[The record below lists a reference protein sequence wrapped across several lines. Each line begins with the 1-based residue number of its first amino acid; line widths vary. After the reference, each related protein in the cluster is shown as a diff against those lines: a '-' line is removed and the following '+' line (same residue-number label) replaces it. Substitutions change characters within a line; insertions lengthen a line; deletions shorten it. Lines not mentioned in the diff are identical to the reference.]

1 MTSKIK
7 FVRSSLTK
15 VSCPTTFLNKTKKVS
30 LNRDNEP
37 ETYVLTTKDT
47 PIECITAEQDFNYFL
62 AKGGRREIEIDN
74 CQLGFPF
81 SSSTA
86 AIVSFCQHKGDLE
99 YTIKPGL
106 ITRSGGEFYT
116 KFISTLQAV
125 SITIASPNT
134 IEDSVTNQFLS
145 ISLSSYSSSEG

>member
-15 VSCPTTFLNKTKKVS
+15 VSYPTTFLNKTKKIS
-30 LNRDNEP
+30 LNRDSEP

-47 PIECITAEQDFNYFL
+47 PIECIAAEQDFNYFL
-62 AKGGRREIEIDN
+62 AKGGRQNILIDT

-81 SSSTA
+81 TESFLTNSS
-86 AIVSFCQHKGDLE
+86 CYHKGDVE

-106 ITRSGGEFYT
+106 VIRSGGEFFT
-116 KFISTLQAV
+116 SREAEST
-125 SITIASPNT
+125 
-134 IEDSVTNQFLS
+134 
-145 ISLSSYSSSEG
+145 SSG

>member
-15 VSCPTTFLNKTKKVS
+15 VRYPTTFLNKTKRVS
-30 LNRDNEP
+30 LNRENEP
-37 ETYVLTTKDT
+37 ENYILTTKDT

-86 AIVSFCQHKGDLE
+86 STASFCQHKGDLE
-99 YTIKPGL
+99 YTVKPGL
-106 ITRSGGEFYT
+106 VIRSGGEFYT
-116 KFISTLQAV
+116 KFISALQAV

-134 IEDSVTNQFLS
+134 VEDSVTN
-145 ISLSSYSSSEG
+145 